1 MNVYVAKTR
10 PISTDNGLL
19 AIGILAFKSLILSIF
34 VGALFIYAMLHI
46 KEATAADLK
55 MVSVINEDVLRVGD
69 IFENASGKA
78 DIVIGR
84 APLPGQDM
92 TLNARTLMRI
102 AKSLNIAWQ
111 PQSVLD
117 QVIVRR
123 EATMIGFDTV
133 SNSLE
138 KALSEKAALDNV
150 ELVVNENMANLTLPK
165 GEPST
170 ADVQDIRYNPQDS
183 SFVATLLAPSAE
195 RPLKRFKITGYAH
208 KLVEVPTLV
217 SSIKRGDVIS
227 ASDIEMVELREN
239 MLARNVI
246 TSVADL
252 QGMAAAKDISS
263 GQAIRTMDIA
273 LPQLVNRGG
282 ELTIIYKAGTM
293 SLTAKGKA
301 LQNGARGELIRVVNL
316 ASNKNLQGMVTADN
330 EVTIY

>member
-1 MNVYVAKTR
+1 MNVYVAKST
-10 PISTDNGLL
+10 PISTENGIA
-19 AIGILAFKSLILSIF
+19 AIGVLAFKSLIISII

-46 KEATAADLK
+46 KQATAADLK

-102 AKSLNIAWQ
+102 AKSLNISWQ

-117 QVIVRR
+117 QVVIRR

-133 SNSLE
+133 NTSLKQALND
-138 KALSEKAALDNV
+138 KAGLDNL
-150 ELVVNENMANLTLPK
+150 ELVVNENLSGMTLPK
-165 GEPST
+165 GEPAT

-195 RPLKRFKITGYAH
+195 RPLKRFKVTGYAH
-208 KLVEVPTLV
+208 KLIEVPTLA
-217 SSIKRGDVIS
+217 SSVKRGDIIS
-227 ASDIEMVELREN
+227 ASDIEMIELREN
-239 MLARNVI
+239 MLSRNVI
-246 TSVADL
+246 TNLADL

-263 GQAIRTMDIA
+263 SEPIRTMDIA
-273 LPQLVNRGG
+273 LPQLVERGG
-282 ELTIIYKAGTM
+282 QLTIIYKAGTM

-301 LQNGARGELIRVVNL
+301 LQNGARGELIRIVNL
-316 ASNKNLQGMVTADN
+316 ASNKNLQGMVTGDH